1 MCVCVSRQFMWA
13 GCIIKIND
21 IACPLPK
28 QRHTH
33 THTHIHTAT
42 NPSWR
47 LRLCF
52 SKRTIFCL
60 PLWLSL
66 SHSLFISPS
75 ISISLSA
82 QNAKLLHF
90 SLAPLLPCSST
101 HLVIN
106 SKHIKPTVVPRY
118 SPDRPSRNEKNTHT
132 HRLNAHTWVKLQNGF
147 CMTHKGDTI
156 SCFRAKNEQ
165 IWELIK
171 GNQTDSP
178 ITLQVFGS

>member
-1 MCVCVSRQFMWA
+1 MTWSIFCQ
-13 GCIIKIND
+13 NTD
-21 IACPLPK
+21 
-28 QRHTH
+28 
-33 THTHIHTAT
+33 THIAT

-90 SLAPLLPCSST
+90 SLSPLSSCSST

-106 SKHIKPTVVPRY
+106 SKHIKPTAVPRY
-118 SPDRPSRNEKNTHT
+118 SPDHPTQHKHTHT
-132 HRLNAHTWVKLQNGF
+132 QRQPTCIHLGQIA
-147 CMTHKGDTI
+147 
-156 SCFRAKNEQ
+156 NESSTMRKSDR
-165 IWELIK
+165 I
-171 GNQTDSP
+171 
-178 ITLQVFGS
+178 